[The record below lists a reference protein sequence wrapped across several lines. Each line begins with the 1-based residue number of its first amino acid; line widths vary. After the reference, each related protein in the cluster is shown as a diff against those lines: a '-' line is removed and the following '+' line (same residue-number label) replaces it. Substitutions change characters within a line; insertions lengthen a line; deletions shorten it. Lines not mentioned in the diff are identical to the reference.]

1 MRIRAI
7 RGIIK
12 KDIKEIYREKMVV
25 FWIFIFPIMWMV
37 LLGGIFGSDKAVEV
51 DVGVFYK
58 DEFSKHLVDVMDNI
72 TYKNHKLFNVKI
84 YNSTDYGLEAL
95 NNGKIDAFIVFPED
109 FGKNITSGR
118 QGVVYIYYDETDPQ
132 KYQLV
137 KGVVKEFFMQV
148 EERIKN
154 KSIEIQMQYIDKF
167 MNNKTFLKFMN
178 FSNNFS
184 VAKIKEY
191 IVATNKPLI
200 IEEKTINHKTS
211 SIGFYVTSFIGIQFL
226 FSAMFIVGL
235 SILDEIEKGTLRRIL
250 SSPITAWD
258 FLIGKYLSSLTII
271 FVSIVVG
278 LVFSKIVFGE
288 TILPS
293 IWGWYLIF
301 MGSLFSMSL
310 GLSIAMLTGSSKST
324 NTIIYLTSMPLLF
337 LSGIVIPDTILPS
350 WAKIFV
356 DYFPIG
362 RMIKDLRLLELNNIP
377 VSNIIQDIIVLSIV
391 TLAVVVVSV
400 ILYSKMIN
408 KIYE

>member
-1 MRIRAI
+1 
-7 RGIIK
+7 
-12 KDIKEIYREKMVV
+12 
-25 FWIFIFPIMWMV
+25 
-37 LLGGIFGSDKAVEV
+37 
-51 DVGVFYK
+51 
-58 DEFSKHLVDVMDNI
+58 
-72 TYKNHKLFNVKI
+72 
-84 YNSTDYGLEAL
+84 
-95 NNGKIDAFIVFPED
+95 
-109 FGKNITSGR
+109 
-118 QGVVYIYYDETDPQ
+118 
-132 KYQLV
+132 
-137 KGVVKEFFMQV
+137 
-148 EERIKN
+148 
-154 KSIEIQMQYIDKF
+154 
-167 MNNKTFLKFMN
+167 
-178 FSNNFS
+178 
-184 VAKIKEY
+184 
-191 IVATNKPLI
+191 
-200 IEEKTINHKTS
+200 
-211 SIGFYVTSFIGIQFL
+211 
-226 FSAMFIVGL
+226 
-235 SILDEIEKGTLRRIL
+235 LDEIEKGTLRRIL

-271 FVSIVVG
+271 FVSIIVG
-278 LVFSKIVFGE
+278 LLFSKIVFGE

-293 IWGWYLIF
+293 IWGWYLILI
-301 MGSLFSMSL
+301 GSLFSMSL